1 MTAALHLLDTNIA
14 SHIIKGN
21 DPAVLARLAA
31 LPLSLVAVS
40 SVTEAELQ
48 YGLAKRKRPQGLT
61 LRVNEFLARVDVL
74 PWDRTAAAAYGELRT
89 ACESSGISLGDLDMM
104 IAAHAVSVNAILI
117 TRDQAFSRIPDGL
130 LRVERWA
137 A

>member
-1 MTAALHLLDTNIA
+1 MTAALHLPDTNIA

-31 LPLSLVAVS
+31 LPLSRVAVS

-48 YGLAKRKRPQGLT
+48 YGLVKRNRPRGLS
-61 LRVNEFLARVDVL
+61 LRVNELLARVDVL
-74 PWDRTAAAAYGELRT
+74 PWDRAAAAAYGELRT
-89 ACESSGISLGDLDMM
+89 ACESGGISPGDLDML
-104 IAAHAVSVNAILI
+104 IAAHALSVNAILV
-117 TRDQAFSRIPDGL
+117 TRDQAFSRIPRTL
-130 LRVERWA
+130 LRVETWA